1 MYVIAVPTHSL
12 LCIIID
18 VMSSLTQ
25 YTVWSTHYTLRG
37 AEERSCN
44 WWMHNAFD
52 IWSLGVLTVA
62 WYLVTSDT
70 TLTAGRGECESNV
83 SLDEEDLVDCSL
95 CGATLFTL
103 K

>member
-12 LCIIID
+12 RCIVID

-25 YTVWSTHYTLRG
+25 DTVWGTHYTLRG
-37 AEERSCN
+37 AGERSCN
-44 WWMHNAFD
+44 W
-52 IWSLGVLTVA
+52 WSLGVLTVA
-62 WYLVTSDT
+62 RYLVTSDT

-95 CGATLFTL
+95 CGATMFTL